1 MIFVD
6 RREIGAAVAIGA
18 VVCLIAVMAW
28 WPQPSTEEPL
38 RATASVVSSRPY
50 TDINKYRKPIARVAI
65 SVRLSDGSALVLYPA
80 AECAPTYRKGDRL
93 ELTGIHTN
101 GGRIE
106 WKIANV
112 GCEV

>member
-1 MIFVD
+1 MIPVD

-28 WPQPSTEEPL
+28 WPQPSTKEPL
-38 RATASVVSSRPY
+38 RATASFVSARPY
-50 TDINKYRKPIARVAI
+50 TGINKYRKPIARVAI

-80 AECAPTYRKGDRL
+80 AECAPTYREGDRL
-93 ELTGIHTN
+93 ELMGIHTN

-106 WKIANV
+106 WKIVNARCQV
-112 GCEV
+112 